1 MTVRK
6 IVCIDQ
12 ERCNGCGKC
21 IPNCREGALQIVDGK
36 ARIVN
41 DQYCDG
47 LGACLGVCPE
57 GAIAIVE
64 REAEEF
70 DESAAAARDVAKAH
84 HQAQERHTDAT
95 RDAVCPGTAL
105 LSIPGDD
112 EAGVNGERTAR
123 PSALSQWPVQLRL
136 APVKAPFF
144 DGADLLL
151 AADCVPFAFAD
162 FHGRL
167 LRGRKLLVGCP
178 KLDDVTDYAQK
189 LTAILK
195 QNDIRSLT
203 VVHMEVPCCY
213 GLVAL
218 AQRAVADSGK
228 QIVVEEVVVGVR
240 GTIKEAVGDAAR
252 RRA

>member
-1 MTVRK
+1 MAVRK
-6 IVCIDQ
+6 IVCID
-12 ERCNGCGKC
+12 EEKCTGCGKC

-57 GAIAIVE
+57 GAITIVK
-64 REAEEF
+64 READEF
-70 DESAAAARDVAKAH
+70 SESAVAAREATKADVRAR
-84 HQAQERHTDAT
+84 QRHAG
-95 RDAVCPGTAL
+95 AAGGGACPGAAL
-105 LSIPGDD
+105 LSIPEGD
-112 EAGVNGERTAR
+112 EAGMDGERAAR

-136 APVKAPFF
+136 VPVNAPFF

-167 LRGRKLLVGCP
+167 LRGRKLLIGCP
-178 KLDDVTDYAQK
+178 KLDDVTLYVQK

-195 QNDIRSLT
+195 QNDVRSLT

-218 AQRAVADSGK
+218 AQRAVAASGK
-228 QIVVEEVVVGVR
+228 ALVVDDVVVGVQ
-240 GTIKEAVGDAAR
+240 GNVEEPVGDAKTR
-252 RRA
+252 RG